1 MEWALAGLLVVHG
14 LVHALGFAKAFGLTE
29 LTALVLPISRGR
41 GVLWLIASVLSL
53 FAARELLVGSAHAW
67 APMGASA
74 ITSQAAILGSWRE
87 AKYATL
93 VNALVLAAAVFV
105 AHGAR

>member
-1 MEWALAGLLVVHG
+1 MEWALAALLVVHG
-14 LVHALGFAKAFGLTE
+14 LVHALGVAKAFGLAE
-29 LTALVLPISRGR
+29 LTALTLPISRAR
-41 GVLWLIASVLSL
+41 GILWLVASVLSL
-53 FAARELLVGSAHAW
+53 FAAREILVGSVHAW

-87 AKYATL
+87 AKYATI
-93 VNALVLAAAVFV
+93 VNALVLGAAIFV